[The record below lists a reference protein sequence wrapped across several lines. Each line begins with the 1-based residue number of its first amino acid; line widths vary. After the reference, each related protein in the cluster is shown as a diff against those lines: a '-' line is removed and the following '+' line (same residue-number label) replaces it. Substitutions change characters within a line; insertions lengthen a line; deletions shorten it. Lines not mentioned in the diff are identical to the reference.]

1 MSFSLLC
8 GSSEWKSER
17 GKHLQVTNQLQCV
30 SGWFFPMIYAGQ
42 LKSSIMLDNIA
53 TNRIEEV
60 LKYLDRLKTSKDNG
74 SSVRIEIF
82 VWIEIGLKQL
92 PNECIRMSSSRVQ
105 YSCDQQLLRLFGAV
119 NFALAPCLQF
129 IYTVCFYHFAG
140 KAFLPFHFSPLSL
153 LSNRSIDW
161 WLAESNAITTSVT
174 IQLLIFMQQKSGN

>member
-1 MSFSLLC
+1 MK
-8 GSSEWKSER
+8 E
-17 GKHLQVTNQLQCV
+17 GKHLQVTNQLQGV

-42 LKSSIMLDNIA
+42 LKSSIMLDKIA

-74 SSVRIEIF
+74 YLFELRFLFELKSGLSSCQMNA
-82 VWIEIGLKQL
+82 L
-92 PNECIRMSSSRVQ
+92 ECRVQ
-105 YSCDQQLLRLFGAV
+105 YSCGQQLLRLFGAV

-129 IYTVCFYHFAG
+129 IYTDCFYSFAG